1 MTGRGRSL
9 RGRIESMTETKH
21 CLVIGVGP
29 GVSLHTVR
37 AFRDEGYSVTMIA
50 RHAGRLESWES
61 EIAGTQG
68 YPSDITDLDAYR
80 AVLDQVVAD
89 HGLPD
94 VIVYNAALAA
104 FGGYQDVTVE
114 AFEAAYRVNATGL
127 LVTAQHLCPRMVDRG
142 HGRLIVTG
150 NTGSLRGKPN
160 FIGWSPSKAGGRIV
174 AEALARDLGPKNVH
188 VAYIVIDALIDMP
201 FARKRWPELPDDVF
215 AKPADLASEIMRVA
229 HQPPSARSFY
239 VEIRPSG
246 EPW

>member
-1 MTGRGRSL
+1 
-9 RGRIESMTETKH
+9 MTEGKH

-29 GVSLHTVR
+29 GVGLHTVR

-50 RHAGRLESWES
+50 RHAGRLESWEA
-61 EIAGTQG
+61 ELVGTKG
-68 YPSDITDLDAYR
+68 YASDISDIDGYYGTLQQI
-80 AVLDQVVAD
+80 VHE

-94 VIVYNAALAA
+94 VVVYNAALAA

-114 AFEAAYRVNATGL
+114 AFETAYRVNATGL
-127 LVTAQHLCPRMVDRG
+127 LVTAQQLCPSMVERG

-188 VAYIVIDALIDMP
+188 VAYVVIDALIDMP

-215 AKPADLASEIMRVA
+215 AKPNDLASEIVRVA

>member
-1 MTGRGRSL
+1 LTGRGGEV
-9 RGRIESMTETKH
+9 RGYTQDMTDSKH

-29 GVSLHTVR
+29 GVGLNTVR
-37 AFRDEGYSVTMIA
+37 TFLNDGYAVSMIA
-50 RHAGRLESWES
+50 RHAGRLESWEA
-61 EIAGTQG
+61 ELDGTKG
-68 YPSDITDLDAYR
+68 YPADISDIDSYCETLQQIVGER
-80 AVLDQVVAD
+80 
-89 HGLPD
+89 GLPD

-127 LVTAQHLCPRMVDRG
+127 LVTAQQLCPAMVERG
-142 HGRLIVTG
+142 HGRLVVIG

-174 AEALARDLGPKNVH
+174 AESLARDLGPKNVH
-188 VAYIVIDALIDMP
+188 VAYVVIDALIDMP
-201 FARKRWPELPDDVF
+201 FARKRWPDLPDDVF
-215 AKPADLASEIMRVA
+215 AKPADLASEIFRVA

>member
-1 MTGRGRSL
+1 MTD
-9 RGRIESMTETKH
+9 TKH

-29 GVSLHTVR
+29 GVGINTVR
-37 AFRDEGYSVTMIA
+37 AFRADGYTVSMIA
-50 RHAGRLESWES
+50 RHTGRLESWEN
-61 EIAGTQG
+61 EIDGIRG
-68 YPSDITDLDAYR
+68 YAADISDLDGYR
-80 AVLDQVVAD
+80 AVLDRIVD
-89 HGLPD
+89 KRGLPD

-104 FGGYQDVTVE
+104 FGNYLEVTVE
-114 AFEAAYRVNATGL
+114 NFEAAYRVNATGL
-127 LVTAQHLCPRMVDRG
+127 LVTAQQLCPAMVDRG
-142 HGRLIVTG
+142 HGRLIVIG

-174 AEALARDLGPKNVH
+174 AESLARELGPKNLH

-201 FARKRWPELPDDVF
+201 FARKRWPELPEDVF
-215 AKPADLASEIMRVA
+215 AKPADLAAEIFRVA

>member
-1 MTGRGRSL
+1 
-9 RGRIESMTETKH
+9 MTEGKH

-29 GVSLHTVR
+29 GVGLHTVQ
-37 AFRDEGYSVTMIA
+37 AFRDEDYSVTMIA
-50 RHAGRLESWES
+50 RHAGRLESWEA
-61 EIAGTQG
+61 ELVGTKG
-68 YPSDITDLDAYR
+68 YAADISDIDGYGKTLQR
-80 AVLDQVVAD
+80 IVSE

-94 VIVYNAALAA
+94 VVVYNAALAA
-104 FGGYQDVTVE
+104 FGGYEDVTVE

-127 LVTAQHLCPRMVDRG
+127 LVTAQQLCPGMVERG

-188 VAYIVIDALIDMP
+188 VAYVVIDALIDMP

-215 AKPADLASEIMRVA
+215 AKPGDLASEIVRVA

>member
-1 MTGRGRSL
+1 MTGRGADV
-9 RGRIESMTETKH
+9 RGREESMAEGKH

-29 GVSLHTVR
+29 GVGLHTVQ
-37 AFRDEGYSVTMIA
+37 AFREQGYFVSMIA
-50 RHAGRLESWES
+50 RHAGRLESWEA
-61 EIAGTQG
+61 ELDGAKGYAADIA
-68 YPSDITDLDAYR
+68 DLDSYPAT
-80 AVLDQVVAD
+80 LDRIVDA

-94 VIVYNAALAA
+94 VVVYNAALAA
-104 FGGYQDVTVE
+104 FGNYLDVTVE
-114 AFEAAYRVNATGL
+114 AFEASYRVNATGL
-127 LVTAQHLCPRMVDRG
+127 LVTAQHLCPAMVERG
-142 HGRLIVTG
+142 HGRLLVTG

-174 AEALARDLGPKNVH
+174 AEALARELGPKNVH

-215 AKPADLASEIMRVA
+215 AKPTDLASEIVRVSE
-229 HQPPSARSFY
+229 QPPSARSFY

>member
-1 MTGRGRSL
+1 MRGRAKD
-9 RGRIESMTETKH
+9 MTEMKH

-29 GVSLHTVR
+29 GVGLHTVQ
-37 AFRDEGYSVTMIA
+37 AFRQNDFKVSMVA
-50 RHAGRLESWES
+50 RHGGRLESWEK
-61 EIAGTQG
+61 ENPGTAG
-68 YPSDITDLDAYR
+68 YAADITDLEVYR
-80 AVLDQVVAD
+80 ATLARIVDEQ
-89 HGLPD
+89 GLPD

-104 FGGYQDVTVE
+104 FGHYQEITVDDFE
-114 AFEAAYRVNATGL
+114 RAFRVNATGL
-127 LVTAQHLCPRMVDRG
+127 LVTAQELCPAMVDRG
-142 HGRLIVTG
+142 HGRLLVTG
-150 NTGSLRGKPN
+150 NTGALRGKPN

-215 AKPADLASEIMRVA
+215 AKPADLASEFVRVA
-229 HQPPSARSFY
+229 QQPPSARSFY